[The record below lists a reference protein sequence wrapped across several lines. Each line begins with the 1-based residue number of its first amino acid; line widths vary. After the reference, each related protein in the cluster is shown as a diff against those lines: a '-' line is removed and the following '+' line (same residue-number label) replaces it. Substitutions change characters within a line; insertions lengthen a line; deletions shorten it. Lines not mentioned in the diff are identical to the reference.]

1 MINQSNI
8 SLKNDFQIKLEQ
20 VKRLVDNEMT
30 NIRDCGD
37 SLKPL
42 NQMMSRWSFI
52 GIKQQKSNFH
62 ENISTKFHEI
72 TGN

>member
-1 MINQSNI
+1 M
-8 SLKNDFQIKLEQ
+8 SLKNEFQIKLEQ

-37 SLKPL
+37 SLIPL
-42 NQMMSRWSFI
+42 NQMMTRWSLI
-52 GIKQQKSNFH
+52 GIKQASNFH
-62 ENISTKFHEI
+62 ENMSNGFFEI